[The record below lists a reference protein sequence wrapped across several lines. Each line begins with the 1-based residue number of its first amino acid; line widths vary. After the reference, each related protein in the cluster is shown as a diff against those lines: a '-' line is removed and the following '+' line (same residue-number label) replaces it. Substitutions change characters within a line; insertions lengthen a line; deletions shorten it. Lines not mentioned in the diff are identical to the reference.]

1 MARQLEKPDGQG
13 LAVNVSYTRPRQR
26 FNALWY

>member
-1 MARQLEKPDGQG
+1 MARQLEKSDGQG

-26 FNALWY
+26 LNAL